1 MDTLRLGVRGHDM
14 PKAPFDEL
22 VKSISDAGFCCTQL
36 ALAKAIRDF
45 DISSGAMTSGM
56 ADYMKKVFEEYGI
69 STAKH
74 VVMAELD
81 EDAIADMPY
90 PLIVKPVDCNSSKG
104 VKKVENIEELRA
116 AFAGY
121 CFCLHYTIQPP
132 GCASGC
138 SGCLRGK
145 QYRQLKGGN

>member
-56 ADYMKKVFEEYGI
+56 ADYMNLPVYVIRLIFVAMVPLAFGAGIFVYIASILMVHWAPEGYIPAGEE
-69 STAKH
+69 TPEETDE
-74 VVMAELD
+74 AE
-81 EDAIADMPY
+81 
-90 PLIVKPVDCNSSKG
+90 S
-104 VKKVENIEELRA
+104 EE
-116 AFAGY
+116 
-121 CFCLHYTIQPP
+121 
-132 GCASGC
+132 
-138 SGCLRGK
+138 
-145 QYRQLKGGN
+145 